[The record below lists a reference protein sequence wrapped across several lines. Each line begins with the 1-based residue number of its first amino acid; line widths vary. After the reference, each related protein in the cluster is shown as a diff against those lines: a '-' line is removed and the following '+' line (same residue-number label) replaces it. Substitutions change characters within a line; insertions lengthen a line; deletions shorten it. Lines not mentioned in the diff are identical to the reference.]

1 MQTAQ
6 NELRESVIISS
17 DLDELTR
24 IYDPSCN
31 LAVWLREENA
41 TVSEYTAFLV
51 ASGSQFQQFQKS
63 IAISAVENELG
74 KQLPEHP
81 ARDWFIADLMQTIEM
96 FACLFDLRSVGFRLT
111 KLDCAMCPK
120 FHVDRVPCRLLLNY
134 CGGSTEWLPNH
145 VVDRTKLGPASFGI
159 PDEQPGLLSGKEMIQ
174 MIPTRAIALLK
185 GESWEGNE
193 GFGLVHRSPGATPD
207 NPRLLLSLDFA

>member
-6 NELRESVIISS
+6 NELSESVIISS

-41 TVSEYTAFLV
+41 TVSEYAAFLV

-81 ARDWFIADLMQTIEM
+81 ARDAFIADLMQPIEM
-96 FACLFDLRSVGFRLT
+96 FACLFELRSVGFRLT
-111 KLDCAMCPK
+111 KLDRAMCPK
-120 FHVDRVPCRLLLNY
+120 FHVDRVPCRLLHNY

-159 PDEQPGLLSGKEMIQ
+159 PDEQSGLLSGKEMIQ
-174 MIPTRAIALLK
+174 MIPARAIALLK